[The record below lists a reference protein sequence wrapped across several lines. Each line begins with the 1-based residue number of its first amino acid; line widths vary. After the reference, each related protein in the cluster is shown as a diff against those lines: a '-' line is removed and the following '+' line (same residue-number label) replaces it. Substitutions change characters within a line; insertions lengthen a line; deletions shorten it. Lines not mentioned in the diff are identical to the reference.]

1 MNSGKSAIY
10 REDDIRTMIHI
21 YFRPYIAIL
30 DGRTLEEIAKAYLP
44 DDVEIGTSFHG
55 SWVQKPYE
63 L

>member
-1 MNSGKSAIY
+1 
-10 REDDIRTMIHI
+10 MIHI